1 MAKARSP
8 HGASRRKKKKRV
20 SLRVQVAAL
29 KRQVGALALSL
40 VDGRAPARLLPGPLI
55 SVPREGGIKQMF
67 ELSKGPYYRAL
78 GVLLHDGRAFE
89 RHVLMDPADKKVIK
103 AEWWTEIVVDL
114 TRKEPT
120 L

>member
-29 KRQVGALALSL
+29 KRQVGALALTIL
-40 VDGRAPARLLPGPLI
+40 GERQQFYGPGIVQQLRGHDQG
-55 SVPREGGIKQMF
+55 VKQMF

-114 TRKEPT
+114 TRKEPV
-120 L
+120 